1 MAWRCSCPV
10 VTASQVNRA
19 GAGKQLIGGTDVAG
33 SFEKIMVADEIITIS
48 ATDEELA
55 QGIARL
61 HFSQSRNSGTATIT
75 IETAF
80 DRGRFYKN
88 FVDDMV

>member
-1 MAWRCSCPV
+1 LLVPV
-10 VTASQVNRA
+10 VTASQINRQ
-19 GAGKQLIGGTDVAG
+19 GAGKQLNSGTDVAG

-48 ATDEELA
+48 ATDDELDKNM
-55 QGIARL
+55 ARL
-61 HFSQSRNSGTATIT
+61 HFSQSRNSGSATFM

-88 FVDDMV
+88 YIDDDVDL